1 MIKWLNLNSFFS
13 FYSIFTKN
21 NISDLKKIFRKITI
35 DIKVRISEKINCTE
49 RINKIIR
56 NYKRVTRSLTWRGLV
71 AGVSWPEPSDIS
83 FCSTITLVFR
93 YPLLLSAFIL
103 SQPSDNQNPWI
114 NWGGGLD
121 TPGRIWSGELC
132 QRPVQCW
139 HRGYTRSAAADR
151 SSILDKHILSF
162 FLSFLSR
169 IFLFLISFNTF
180 ERNKAKQSLREFLS
194 SSSWEQKKKKNYGEI
209 RSTLN
214 SSISDRIQRKKSSRD
229 DRVPIHRRRRWDA
242 ERMKKVGQLFC
253 VPKGSVT
260 AVLLASIPPTP
271 TTSVLPAPS
280 TRPLPHPQPP
290 ILFTI
295 RARPPGW
302 GFWTDHR
309 FFYPISTIF
318 YHLPC
323 LFIAYINIY
332 IFLNFYFFFSRSFN
346 LIN

>member
-1 MIKWLNLNSFFS
+1 M
-13 FYSIFTKN
+13 
-21 NISDLKKIFRKITI
+21 
-35 DIKVRISEKINCTE
+35 
-49 RINKIIR
+49 
-56 NYKRVTRSLTWRGLV
+56 

-194 SSSWEQKKKKNYGEI
+194 SSSWEQKKKKKITEKYDLLSIHRFQIEFRGRNRIEMIECQSIVVGDETRRGWR
-209 RSTLN
+209 RSASFSVFRKDLWPPCYWRVYHRHLPPPFSLPPPLALFLTLN
-214 SSISDRIQRKKSSRD
+214 PRFCLQFEPGHRGGGFEQIIAFSIQF
-229 DRVPIHRRRRWDA
+229 P
-242 ERMKKVGQLFC
+242 
-253 VPKGSVT
+253 
-260 AVLLASIPPTP
+260 
-271 TTSVLPAPS
+271 
-280 TRPLPHPQPP
+280 
-290 ILFTI
+290 
-295 RARPPGW
+295 
-302 GFWTDHR
+302 
-309 FFYPISTIF
+309 
-318 YHLPC
+318 
-323 LFIAYINIY
+323 
-332 IFLNFYFFFSRSFN
+332 RSFIISRVY
-346 LIN
+346 LSRI

>member
-1 MIKWLNLNSFFS
+1 MNLNSFFS

-121 TPGRIWSGELC
+121 APGRIWSGELC

-162 FLSFLSR
+162 LSFSNFLIFNLVQHVRKKQGKTVTSR
-169 IFLFLISFNTF
+169 IFIFLELGT
-180 ERNKAKQSLREFLS
+180 
-194 SSSWEQKKKKNYGEI
+194 KKKKKITEKYNLL
-209 RSTLN
+209 S
-214 SSISDRIQRKKSSRD
+214 
-229 DRVPIHRRRRWDA
+229 IHRFQIEFRGRNRIEMIECQSIVVGD